1 MKTVLLLLFAGILC
15 TVDLQAQQP
24 SSPEDFGLQPY
35 QFKETELG
43 TINFFVTQHKI
54 KETKPLLIFLDGS
67 GHLPLFYLIKKP
79 DGSTQLSSKITID
92 YDKLANQFHVVMISK
107 PGTPFM
113 DSLEA
118 GSSREFRKK
127 YPPSAEY
134 TERLSLDWRAGSAS
148 MVIDYLIQNL
158 PVKDNEVV
166 VMGYSEGGQVA
177 PKLARINAKVTKLI
191 NIVGGGLNQFYDM
204 ITEQRGKAQLGLI
217 TSVEAQ
223 ANIDSLTLVFK
234 DIYANPNATDKT
246 WWGHTY
252 KRWASFCQD
261 IPMDNMLSLDIPILM
276 ISGGKDENAPIAG
289 LDYVQLEFL
298 RQGKTNLTYKVYPNC
313 NHWFDDELTG
323 EYKLDEMLDF
333 VSDWVKQ

>member
-1 MKTVLLLLFAGILC
+1 MKRILLLLFTGVICAAA
-15 TVDLQAQQP
+15 LQAQPRTPQ
-24 SSPEDFGLQPY
+24 DFGLRPY
-35 QFKETELG
+35 QLKDTPLG
-43 TINFFVTQHKI
+43 TIDFFVTQHKI
-54 KETKPLLIFLDGS
+54 DEAKPLLIFLDGS
-67 GHLPLFYLIKKP
+67 GHLPLFSLLKKT

-92 YDKLANQFHVVMISK
+92 YDKLARQFHVVMISK
-107 PGTPFM
+107 PGTPFL

-118 GSSREFRKK
+118 NSSREFRKK

-134 TERLSLDWRAGSAS
+134 TQRLSLDWRVESAS
-148 MVIDYLIQNL
+148 MVIDYLLLNL
-158 PVKDNEVV
+158 NIKNSEVV

-177 PKLARINAKVTKLI
+177 PKLASINSMVTKLV

-204 ITEQRGKAQLGLI
+204 ITEQRGKAQLGEI
-217 TSVEAQ
+217 SSEEAQ
-223 ANIDSLTLVFK
+223 TNIDSLMAVFK
-234 DIYANPNATDKT
+234 DIYAHPTSTDKM

-261 IPMDNMLSLDIPILM
+261 VPMDNMLGLDIPLLM

-289 LDYVQLEFL
+289 LDYVALEFL

-313 NHWFDDELTG
+313 NHWFDDEITG

-333 VSDWVKQ
+333 VTKWIEE